1 MTTEIFLIILFA
13 AFLHAF
19 WNALV
24 KSGDDKLLQMAAV
37 SSGHIPFAIILLFF
51 VNPLSLECWPYLFF
65 GVIFH
70 LGYQLF
76 LVESYKRGGL
86 SQVYPIARASSPVIV
101 TIFTF
106 LFLDEEITYTEILS
120 ILIIVTGLGA
130 TVGLK
135 VQHVPKNAAIA
146 ALITCLLYTS
156 PSPRDIR

>member
-106 LFLDEEITYTEILS
+106 LFLDEEIT
-120 ILIIVTGLGA
+120 
-130 TVGLK
+130 
-135 VQHVPKNAAIA
+135 
-146 ALITCLLYTS
+146 
-156 PSPRDIR
+156 